1 MLPHELLPG
10 VVFFMGALLQMV
22 CMAAWPQQYRMHRHH
37 AALVNRSLR
46 FLVLLVSAVLTTPA
60 LAYHQVQ
67 AFHSVF
73 AHSITPLPG
82 QEAFLALH
90 KSLSTYPSAGPA
102 GIALDLVA
110 GVPFG
115 AAGASSPDP
124 VALWKAVL
132 MGPVVAMMHANWLVP
147 FWVAAVM
154 QIMTFV
160 ASVRSLFATACA
172 TLYFQ
177 WPASATILPACQQ
190 LNWLVYAAVQL
201 LDWQVPVDPGQAST
215 ASDAVCADP
224 VVALVLLQVWVRLVL
239 LVLLPCGLVYCLER
253 SLKVGFLHTR
263 YAGSNAAAAS
273 TPGSSAAAASFCC
286 LQLS

>member
-1 MLPHELLPG
+1 MHPCSG
-10 VVFFMGALLQMV
+10 VA
-22 CMAAWPQQYRMHRHH
+22 
-37 AALVNRSLR
+37 
-46 FLVLLVSAVLTTPA
+46 TPR
-60 LAYHQVQ
+60 QWCVW
-67 AFHSVF
+67 
-73 AHSITPLPG
+73 G
-82 QEAFLALH
+82 QEFVCAQ
-90 KSLSTYPSAGPA
+90 
-102 GIALDLVA
+102 
-110 GVPFG
+110 
-115 AAGASSPDP
+115 ASSASARHTVDWSFRLHM
-124 VALWKAVL
+124 VVCRLFALTCFQNLWSVCPL
-132 MGPVVAMMHANWLVP
+132 
-147 FWVAAVM
+147 
-154 QIMTFV
+154 V
-160 ASVRSLFATACA
+160 ASVRSLLASSCS

-190 LNWLVYAAVQL
+190 LNRLVYAAVQL